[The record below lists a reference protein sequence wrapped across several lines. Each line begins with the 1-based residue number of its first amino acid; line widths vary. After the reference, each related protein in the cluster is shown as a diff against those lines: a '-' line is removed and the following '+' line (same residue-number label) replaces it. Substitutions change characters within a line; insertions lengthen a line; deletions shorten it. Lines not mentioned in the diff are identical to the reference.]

1 MLGESNED
9 SVGATMAAGWEDDSG
24 SVNELGEEDGT
35 AGASR
40 ASADGEDIV
49 SDWSHLP
56 TLSRDISLRSDNSS
70 VSDSA
75 GMARKSGFGFGKWH
89 VLLNIR

>member
-9 SVGATMAAGWEDDSG
+9 SVGATMAAGWEDDSS
-24 SVNELGEEDGT
+24 SVNKLEEDNGAT
-35 AGASR
+35 GASR
-40 ASADGEDIV
+40 ASDDGEDVV

-75 GMARKSGFGFGKWH
+75 SMARKSGFGFGK
-89 VLLNIR
+89 